1 MAQQFLFDTDVLI
14 DYLRNRPE
22 AVACVEQR
30 MAGLATSA
38 LVVSELFAGVRDG
51 AERDALDTMVRAF
64 DVIPVDAEIAEAGG
78 LLRRDFGPS
87 HGTGLVDALI
97 AATAQRSGA
106 RLVTL
111 NAKHF
116 PMLRNVLVPYR
127 KKG

>member
-1 MAQQFLFDTDVLI
+1 MAQRFLFDTDILI

-22 AVACVEQR
+22 AVACVEER
-30 MAGLATSA
+30 INGLGTSA
-38 LVVSELFAGVRDG
+38 LVIAELFAGVRDG
-51 AERDALDTMVRAF
+51 TERDALDGLVRAF
-64 DVIPVDAEIAEAGG
+64 DVLPITSDIAEAGG

-97 AATAQRSGA
+97 AATVQRSGT

-111 NAKHF
+111 NDKHF

-127 KKG
+127 KT

>member
-1 MAQQFLFDTDVLI
+1 MAQQFLFDSDILI

-30 MAGLATSA
+30 TSGLVTSV
-38 LVVSELFAGVRDG
+38 LVVAELFVGVRDG
-51 AERDALDTMVRAF
+51 VERNALDALVRAF
-64 DVIPVDAEIAEAGG
+64 QVLPLDAEIAEAGG

-97 AATAQRSGA
+97 AATALRSGT

-111 NAKHF
+111 NRRHF
-116 PMLRNVLVPYR
+116 PMLRNVLVPYER
-127 KKG
+127 D